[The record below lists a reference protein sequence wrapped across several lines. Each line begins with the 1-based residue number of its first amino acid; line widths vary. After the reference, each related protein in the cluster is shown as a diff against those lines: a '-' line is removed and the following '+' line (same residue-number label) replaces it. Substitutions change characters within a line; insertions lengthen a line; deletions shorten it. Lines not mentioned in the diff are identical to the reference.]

1 MPKVNKLFPVEAKL
15 SGKVASCFLAE
26 SCTALN
32 MQVHLERPIRF
43 KGYKAPPLFF
53 FSFCKKNTTGV
64 RINHNVLYQ
73 PLGDIARK
81 RAVITRGLGVW
92 KNGSWCHKANSL

>member
-1 MPKVNKLFPVEAKL
+1 MPKVNKLFPVETKL

-32 MQVHLERPIRF
+32 MQVHPERPIRF
-43 KGYKAPPLFF
+43 KGYDAPPLFF
-53 FSFCKKNTTGV
+53 FCFFLSARKIQQQYE
-64 RINHNVLYQ
+64 INHNVLYQ

-81 RAVITRGLGVW
+81 RAVITRGLGV
-92 KNGSWCHKANSL
+92 